1 MMIVINPVKIRSNS
15 MTDSSQSKNSKMKNI
30 DPRKLLI
37 LMELMKEAE
46 GKPMDKLLPLIV
58 NTNKKLKEQ
67 NLAFTKDESDLMIE
81 VLTKNMSPK
90 DKAQFEMLRTMMA
103 NRK

>member
-1 MMIVINPVKIRSNS
+1 
-15 MTDSSQSKNSKMKNI
+15 MTDSSQSKNPKMKNI

>member
-1 MMIVINPVKIRSNS
+1 MNKGVIYMS
-15 MTDSSQSKNSKMKNI
+15 DSSKNSKM
-30 DPRKLLI
+30 DPRKLII

-46 GKPMDKLLPLIV
+46 GKSMDKMLPLII
-58 NTNKKLKEQ
+58 NTNKKLQDQ
-67 NLAFTKDESDLMIE
+67 NLAFTKDESDLMME

-90 DKAQFEMLRTMMA
+90 DKAQFEMLRSMMG

>member
-1 MMIVINPVKIRSNS
+1 
-15 MTDSSQSKNSKMKNI
+15 
-30 DPRKLLI
+30 
-37 LMELMKEAE
+37 MELIKEAE
-46 GKPMDKLLPLIV
+46 GKSMDKMLPLIIK
-58 NTNKKLKEQ
+58 TNKKLQDQ

-90 DKAQFEMLRTMMA
+90 DKTQFEMLRTMMA

>member
-1 MMIVINPVKIRSNS
+1 MS
-15 MTDSSQSKNSKMKNI
+15 DSSRNNKM
-30 DPRKLLI
+30 DPRKLVI

-46 GKPMDKLLPLIV
+46 GKSMDKLLPLII

-81 VLTKNMSPK
+81 VLTRNMSPR
-90 DKAQFEMLRTMMA
+90 DKAQFEMLRTMMG

>member
-1 MMIVINPVKIRSNS
+1 
-15 MTDSSQSKNSKMKNI
+15 MTDSSQNKNPKMKNI

-46 GKPMDKLLPLIV
+46 GKSMDKLLPLVV
-58 NTNKKLKEQ
+58 NTNKKLQDQ

-81 VLTKNMSPK
+81 ILTKNMSPK
-90 DKAQFEMLRTMMA
+90 DKTQFEMLRTMMA
-103 NRK
+103 NKK

>member
-1 MMIVINPVKIRSNS
+1 MS
-15 MTDSSQSKNSKMKNI
+15 DSSRNNKM
-30 DPRKLLI
+30 DPRKLVI

-46 GKPMDKLLPLIV
+46 GKSMDKLLPLII
-58 NTNKKLKEQ
+58 NTNKKLKDQ

-90 DKAQFEMLRTMMA
+90 DKAQFEMLRSMMG

>member
-1 MMIVINPVKIRSNS
+1 MS
-15 MTDSSQSKNSKMKNI
+15 DSSKNNKM
-30 DPRKLLI
+30 DPRKLVI
-37 LMELMKEAE
+37 LMELIKEAE
-46 GKPMDKLLPLIV
+46 GKSMDKMLPLIIKA
-58 NTNKKLKEQ
+58 NKKLQDQ

-90 DKAQFEMLRTMMA
+90 DKTQFEMLRTMMA

>member
-1 MMIVINPVKIRSNS
+1 MIVTNQMNKGVINMS
-15 MTDSSQSKNSKMKNI
+15 DSSNNSKM
-30 DPRKLLI
+30 DPRKLII

-46 GKPMDKLLPLIV
+46 GKSMDKMLPIII
-58 NTNKKLKEQ
+58 NTNKKLQDQ
-67 NLAFTKDESDLMIE
+67 NLAFTKDESDLMME

-90 DKAQFEMLRTMMA
+90 DKAQFEMLRSMMG